1 MVDLQIV
8 FVKSKRA
15 NVDCGLIVEQSN
27 YLWFE
32 YIV

>member
-15 NVDCGLIVEQSN
+15 NVDCGLIVEHRVIIYDLN
-27 YLWFE
+27 T
-32 YIV
+32 